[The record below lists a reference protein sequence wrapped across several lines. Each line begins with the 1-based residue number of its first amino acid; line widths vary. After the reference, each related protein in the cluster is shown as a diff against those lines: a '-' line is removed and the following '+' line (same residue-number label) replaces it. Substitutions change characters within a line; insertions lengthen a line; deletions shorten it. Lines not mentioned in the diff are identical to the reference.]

1 MSNYENKVYE
11 LMLEL
16 GVASHERAKLEY
28 ELDIY
33 KGVGATTVEHCSFLL
48 NRVIAALND
57 DIYLQSGC
65 NGSTS
70 DAVNT
75 IYKVKSILEKLNYG
89 DCESS
94 FDGEFTL

>member
-1 MSNYENKVYE
+1 MNNYENRVYE
-11 LMLEL
+11 LMREL
-16 GVASHERAKLEY
+16 GEASHERAKLEY

-33 KGVGATTVEHCSFLL
+33 KGIGATTVEHCSFLL

-57 DIYLQSGC
+57 DVYLQSGA
-65 NGSTS
+65 NGSAS
-70 DAVNT
+70 DVVNM
-75 IYKVKSILEKLNYG
+75 IYKTKSILEKLNYG